1 MRGRLSAA
9 APLGY
14 RNDGCPEGGRAPFP
28 LIRAGSTRE
37 ARRGSEPAER
47 CPAAT
52 GEGGVPPCREADRVE
67 FGFLK
72 KQLAVTD
79 GNLSRHLRVLEESG
93 LITVEKGYAGR
104 RPRTWVALTREGA
117 RALDVE
123 LRALR
128 ALVLRL
134 EGHHPAPGPSSTSAI
149 GAEADPAVPPEAGSG

>member
-1 MRGRLSAA
+1 MPRRREWGGRLRSALPPQWGESNGRRA
-9 APLGY
+9 LSLDDTVHQRVRLGVLTI
-14 RNDGCPEGGRAPFP
+14 A
-28 LIRAGSTRE
+28 
-37 ARRGSEPAER
+37 
-47 CPAAT
+47 
-52 GEGGVPPCREADRVE
+52 READRVE

-104 RPRTWVALTREGA
+104 RPRTWIALTRDGA
-117 RALDVE
+117 RALEAE

-134 EGHHPAPGPSSTSAI
+134 DRSPAPRT
-149 GAEADPAVPPEAGSG
+149 